1 MKPLNLLPNKQ
12 NVQIGA
18 IDFNV
23 LAASVSLN
31 LTASVAQ
38 TVPIPSTAFYAQFE
52 YGSGESVWV
61 SPDVISLAAPGTQQN
76 DRSSI
81 NPAVRI
87 LGPTLAESITTLKFL
102 SENDARCKVNFYLR

>member
-1 MKPLNLLPNKQ
+1 MQPLTLLPNTQ

-23 LAASVSLN
+23 LSASVSLN
-31 LTASVAQ
+31 LTGGVAQ
-38 TVPIPSTAFYAQFE
+38 TVDIPTTAFYAQFE

-61 SPDVISLAAPGTQQN
+61 SPDVITLAAPNTQQN

-87 LGPTLAESITTLKFL
+87 LGTILRNGITTLKFL